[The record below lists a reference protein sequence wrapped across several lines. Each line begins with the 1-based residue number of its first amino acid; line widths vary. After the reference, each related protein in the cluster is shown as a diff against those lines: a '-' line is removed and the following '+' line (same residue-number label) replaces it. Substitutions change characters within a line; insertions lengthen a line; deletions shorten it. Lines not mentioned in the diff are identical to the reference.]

1 MRQKVFENKIGT
13 IQKRLERIY
22 NEQLIDRLTGRPGE
36 VRLKFN
42 DISPEDEMR
51 EVQYVTSVL
60 NADPIRPLASRKWA
74 QQRLRLPVDEEEDDG
89 FAF

>member
-1 MRQKVFENKIGT
+1 
-13 IQKRLERIY
+13 
-22 NEQLIDRLTGRPGE
+22 
-36 VRLKFN
+36 
-42 DISPEDEMR
+42 
-51 EVQYVTSVL
+51 VQYVTSVL